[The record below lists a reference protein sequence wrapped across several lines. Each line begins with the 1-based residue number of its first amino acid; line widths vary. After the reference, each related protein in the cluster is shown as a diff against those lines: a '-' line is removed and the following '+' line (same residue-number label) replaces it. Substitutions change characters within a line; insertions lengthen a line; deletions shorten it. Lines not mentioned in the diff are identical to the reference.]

1 MNVVSNPQ
9 ETNEAR
15 RRFLAKCGKFAV
27 ITPPVVT
34 LMLTATHGNY
44 AAAHSGFHGGGGHGH
59 GHGHGHHHGRGRG
72 DGHGRGG
79 RHANNGFGNG
89 GDDGVPGKSGKQD
102 KTR

>member
-9 ETNEAR
+9 EANEAR

-44 AAAHSGFHGGGGHGH
+44 AAARSGFHGSGHGH
-59 GHGHGHHHGRGRG
+59 GRGSS
-72 DGHGRGG
+72 HGRGG
-79 RHANNGFGNG
+79 RHPNNGFGNG
-89 GDDGVPGKSGKQD
+89 GGDGVPGKSGKQD
-102 KTR
+102 ETR